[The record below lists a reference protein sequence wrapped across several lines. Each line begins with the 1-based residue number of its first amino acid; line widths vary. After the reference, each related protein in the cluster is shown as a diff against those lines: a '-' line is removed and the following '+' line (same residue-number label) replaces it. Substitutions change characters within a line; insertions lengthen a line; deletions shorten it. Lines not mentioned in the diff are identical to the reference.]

1 MEYFLYGIG
10 VGIGITIIT
19 LITISQY
26 LFPTKKPKD
35 NEWEA

>member
-10 VGIGITIIT
+10 VGIGITIAS
-19 LITISQY
+19 LILISY
-26 LFPTKKPKD
+26 WISKPTKRND